1 MNETWLRENSQI
13 ILALYDQL
21 LFELKTSG
29 LLKLVNVPELG
40 EFVSFVYHN
49 SA

>member
-1 MNETWLRENSQI
+1 MNETWLRENSEI
-13 ILALYDQL
+13 ILVLYNQL

-29 LLKLVNVPELG
+29 LFKLVNVPELG